1 MKPRTWVSS
10 LLLFVGLSGRLSNT
24 RIVPFVDPPD
34 DLLQEERIILGP
46 LDGVALTP
54 EISRAGWTVTADSFQ
69 EGYPPINAIDVNTR
83 TYWHSQYEPAVGLPH
98 HITVDMTSVY
108 LVNGVTYQPRQDGSS
123 NGNIGQHQVL
133 VSTDGS
139 NYNLVAFGTWL
150 DDSSTKTAD
159 FETIPARFIRI
170 VALTEA
176 GNRGPWTS
184 AAEINVYGTASSF
197 APRTGWTATADSSQ
211 STSLAP
217 GNALD
222 GNSATFWHT
231 RTNAALP
238 HAITIDMRTVLPTV
252 QGIAYLPRQDDS
264 KNGNIGQYQVL
275 VSTDGTNF
283 NQVAAGTWPDDATH
297 KVADFASVA
306 ARYIRLRALTEAGNR
321 GPWTSA
327 AEINVLNGAGFV
339 PPLARQGLWG
349 LTINFPLVP
358 VAASLQPNSGRVVV
372 WSAYSAR
379 TFGGDNGRTV
389 TALYDPT
396 AQRVTERVVTNTGH
410 DMFCPGISLDANGR
424 TLVTGGSSTQK
435 ASIYTPTSDTWASA
449 PNMIISRGYQSSAT
463 CGDGR
468 IFVIGG
474 SWSGWA
480 GGKDAEIYDPTTNR
494 WSLLPGCPVAPMLT
508 GDTEGVFRSDNHAWL
523 FGWKNGS
530 VFQAGPSMAMNW
542 YTTRGSGSQQMVG
555 TRASD
560 ADSMCGTAIMYDAV
574 AGTILTLGGSRNYQN
589 SQASAAAHL
598 ITIGDPGTRPQ
609 VTKLGDMAYARIFHN
624 SVVLPDGKVFTA
636 GGQSVGAPFQD
647 TNLQFIP
654 EMWDPATTQF
664 TQMTPNST
672 PRVYHSFALLLL
684 DATILVG
691 GGGLCDTCSANH
703 FDAQVFTPPYL
714 LNSDGSKASRPVI
727 GTVSSTSVVPGSTI
741 TVTVNMPV
749 TSMSLI
755 RYGSATHTVNTD
767 QRRIPLTLTPA
778 GSNANSY
785 RVTIPNDYGIALPG
799 YWMLFAIDGEGRPSV
814 AVTIHIRGP

>member
-10 LLLFVGLSGRLSNT
+10 LLLFVGLSGKLSNT

-176 GNRGPWTS
+176 GNRGPWT
-184 AAEINVYGTASSF
+184 T
-197 APRTGWTATADSSQ
+197 
-211 STSLAP
+211 
-217 GNALD
+217 
-222 GNSATFWHT
+222 
-231 RTNAALP
+231 
-238 HAITIDMRTVLPTV
+238 
-252 QGIAYLPRQDDS
+252 
-264 KNGNIGQYQVL
+264 
-275 VSTDGTNF
+275 
-283 NQVAAGTWPDDATH
+283 
-297 KVADFASVA
+297 
-306 ARYIRLRALTEAGNR
+306 
-321 GPWTSA
+321 
-327 AEINVLNGAGFV
+327 EINVLNGAGFV

-358 VAASLQPNSGRVVV
+358 VAASLQPNSGRVIV

-396 AQRVTERVVTNTGH
+396 AQMVTERVVTNTGH

-449 PNMIISRGYQSSAT
+449 PNMILSRGYQSSAT

-474 SWSGWA
+474 SWSGWE

-542 YTTRGSGSQQMVG
+542 YATRGSGSQQMVG